1 MQKSKRKNSLFYLL
15 LISLLFNSC
24 TLEQRLEKK
33 KRRAERKIEK
43 LTIMYPDLL
52 KHDTIKD
59 TFSMVIPAIKHD
71 TAFIDTTSDTTYI
84 YKDKL
89 RIKYIRV
96 GDTTYIEGECK
107 SDTIVRAVEIPV
119 ERIVVRKQSIIEQL
133 GKNARRI
140 IAGFTFL
147 IIVAIA
153 IAALFKILKKSIWPL
168 G

>member
-1 MQKSKRKNSLFYLL
+1 MQKNKRKNSILYLF
-15 LISLLFNSC
+15 LISLI
-24 TLEQRLEKK
+24 
-33 KRRAERKIEK
+33 KR
-43 LTIMYPDLL
+43 
-52 KHDTIKD
+52 DTVKD
-59 TFSMVIPAIKHD
+59 TFNMVIPAIKHD

-84 YKDKL
+84 YKNKL

-107 SDTIVRAVEIPV
+107 SDTIVRTVEIPI